1 MLFLLNDTVID
12 LDAGFDAS
20 PADRRRFERLSL
32 DYVVQLGRELYAE
45 APTLHRED
53 PERAR
58 RLAWLLAGRCSEI
71 NAALFVAPAK
81 DCAPEEVGVRFAC
94 LPEATLD
101 TLQVKAETGRLD
113 VKTADRAVW
122 RRLAA

>member
-1 MLFLLNDTVID
+1 LLFLLNDTVID

-45 APTLHRED
+45 SPTLHRDE

-71 NAALFVAPAK
+71 NAALFVAPSQ
-81 DCAPEEVGVRFAC
+81 DCRPEEVAVRFAC
-94 LPEATLD
+94 LPD
-101 TLQVKAETGRLD
+101 TALGGLRAKANAGRFDLA
-113 VKTADRAVW
+113 TADRAVW